1 MDVAL
6 GTGIDG
12 EDKQSNQLVEWI
24 NSKNI
29 AEDLDDAELGKI
41 GSRAM
46 REYKIDYDS
55 CEQWRTDNE
64 EAIKLALQITEAKT
78 YPWPGA
84 SNVIYPLV
92 TDGAMQFAARAYPA
106 IINGKK
112 IVKGVVVGKDEGTP
126 QTGPDGRP
134 VPNPQNPQ
142 QPLWKI
148 KPGEKQMRA
157 DNISAHMSWQCL
169 SQMKEWEDE
178 VDKLLH
184 VLPIVGTVFK
194 KCYHDPKFRRN
205 FGLMVRAEN
214 LVINYR
220 AKSMELATRLSEE
233 LSLYPQEIEANIRA
247 GLFLDQVYG
256 AENDEVNDEDA
267 PRKFIEQHRWLDL
280 DDDGFREPYIVTVH
294 KQSQKVARIVARYTQ
309 DTIEISPSG
318 KVVNIEAEQFYIKY
332 DFLPS
337 MDGGI
342 YGTGLGRLLRPINAA
357 VNTTLNMMIDT
368 GHLNVVASG
377 FIGKGLSMHTGQVR
391 FKPGEWKTLN
401 VPGNTIKEA
410 MVQLQFPEP
419 SQVLF
424 ALLGMLVQAGEKIG
438 SIKDVLTGDMSTVQ
452 LQPTTLLALIEQ
464 GLKVFTGIFKRIR
477 RGMKAEYQRYYE
489 LNRDHLSE
497 DAEYQEGDEWKSI
510 TKEDYAKGAG
520 VEPIADENMVSD
532 AQRLA
537 RAQLLHEYKDDPLC
551 NPLEIRRRIF
561 QAANVEEI
569 DKIIP
574 DKMPPQPPPPLVVFE
589 GIRVHQEGLK
599 TASTIRLQRAQELS
613 YIAGAIKAMTEAK
626 KTASEDQQQWVQG
639 QLDVLQQLM
648 ASVSQGAAGEPPVE
662 GAAQAPDGN
671 WYMPSS
677 EGGFNMVQQ

>member
-1 MDVAL
+1 
-6 GTGIDG
+6 
-12 EDKQSNQLVEWI
+12 
-24 NSKNI
+24 
-29 AEDLDDAELGKI
+29 
-41 GSRAM
+41 
-46 REYKIDYDS
+46 
-55 CEQWRTDNE
+55 
-64 EAIKLALQITEAKT
+64 
-78 YPWPGA
+78 
-84 SNVIYPLV
+84 
-92 TDGAMQFAARAYPA
+92 
-106 IINGKK
+106 
-112 IVKGVVVGKDEGTP
+112 
-126 QTGPDGRP
+126 
-134 VPNPQNPQ
+134 
-142 QPLWKI
+142 
-148 KPGEKQMRA
+148 
-157 DNISAHMSWQCL
+157 MSWQCL
-169 SQMKEWEDE
+169 TQMKEWEDE

-194 KCYHDPKFRRN
+194 KTYNDPKHRRN

-220 AKSMELATRLSEE
+220 AKSMELAPRISEE
-233 LSLYPQEIEANIRA
+233 LSLYPQEIESNIRA
-247 GLFLDQVYG
+247 GLFINQTYP
-256 AENDEVNDEDA
+256 AENTETNDEDA

-294 KQSQKVARIVARYTQ
+294 KQSQKVARIVARFEI
-309 DTIEISPSG
+309 DGIEANDSG
-318 KVVNIEAEQFYIKY
+318 KILHIEAEHYYVKY

-342 YGTGLGRLLRPINAA
+342 YGTGLGRLLRPINKA

-377 FIGKGLSMHTGQVR
+377 FIGKGLSMHTGSVR

-424 ALLGMLVQAGEKIG
+424 ALLGLLIQAGEKIG

-477 RGMKAEYQRYYE
+477 RAMKVEYQRYYD
-489 LNRDHLSE
+489 LNRDHLPD
-497 DAEYQEGDEWKSI
+497 DAEYQEGDEWKEI
-510 TKEDYAKGAG
+510 TRGDYAKGAG

-561 QAANVEEI
+561 AAANVEEI

-574 DKMPPQPPPPLVVFE
+574 EQMPPQPPPPMVVFE

-599 TASTIRLQRAQELS
+599 LQSLVRLQRAQELN
-613 YIAGAIKAMTEAK
+613 YIASALKAMTEAK
-626 KTASEDQQQWVQG
+626 KTASEDQQQWIQSQV
-639 QLDVLQQLM
+639 DTLQQLM
-648 ASVSQGAAGEPPVE
+648 EAVGNAAVAPQEAPVE
-662 GAAQAPDGN
+662 GAQRAPDGN
-671 WYMPSS
+671 WYLPSS
-677 EGGFNMVQQ
+677 EGGYNMVQ